1 MHTLIS
7 LGTKFQFKPTTLI
20 FWAKFDQR
28 KYFRSKM
35 EKLKITIE
43 FCILKLVLLLHFNL
57 NWQFWFFGPNLPK
70 KFYLRSKKENLNI
83 TVELCIF
90 KLVSVP
96 HFSLIWQFGFF
107 GPNLPKTGISCL
119 KKKKWNHHWILHFR
133 IGLASKFGLKGY
145 FWSKTEKS
153 HFRVRLWSLR
163 TILNPHEGR
172 QIQRCV
178 NVSSPSSRRES

>member
-1 MHTLIS
+1 MNQIYPKRVIPVSERHHRIMHTLIS

-107 GPNLPKTGISCL
+107 GPNLPKKGISCL

-133 IGLASKFGLKGY
+133 IGLASKFWLKGV
-145 FWSKTEKS
+145 FL
-153 HFRVRLWSLR
+153 V
-163 TILNPHEGR
+163 
-172 QIQRCV
+172 
-178 NVSSPSSRRES
+178 